1 MKFEKLGL
9 IGPLLQATVDQG
21 YEHPTPIQEQTF
33 LHVAEGRDVLGCAQT
48 GTGKTAAFSI
58 PVLQQLVLSNQKN
71 AEHGKR
77 HKPSRKGPGRA
88 IRGLI
93 LTPTRELAAQI
104 GDSLKNYGRHTK
116 LKHTVIFGG
125 VNQYSQVQALR
136 KGIDILVATP
146 GRLFD
151 LIQQR
156 HVNLSDIEILV
167 LDEADRMLDMGF
179 IVDIRK
185 VMKLIPT
192 ERQTLLFSATMP
204 PAIQSLT
211 EEFMRDPVTVKIK
224 AESVA
229 ADTVEQSVYFVE
241 HPSKPALLRSLLK
254 NPEMTRVLLFSRT
267 KRGADRICK
276 KLAKSNIHAEA
287 IHSDKS
293 QNARTRAMNNF
304 KSKRTRLLVATDIA
318 ARGIDVDHI
327 SHVINYDLPDES
339 ETYVHRIGRTGR
351 AKNEGKAIT
360 FACPDQAY
368 DLKVIEKMLGKPIP
382 ILYHDIDSEELQERA
397 VTRLDS
403 IDLRKGGGK
412 KKKGGN
418 SRNRNSWKKNKS
430 PKTSSYK
437 QLEPDSEFKPRPK
450 PAAGHGTTP
459 KKRKFMKVAK
469 GDGAQGEVSEQ
480 GGRHDHSRGAHS
492 GGQGG
497 DGSRQFGHSSPAKK
511 KPSKGARKR
520 KVKAGN
526 FSGKAKTL
534 AGKKPSNYSR
544 STKNH

>member
-1 MKFEKLGL
+1 MKFDKLGL

-21 YEHPTPIQEQTF
+21 YDHPTPIQEQTF

-48 GTGKTAAFSI
+48 GTGKTAAFSM
-58 PVLQQLVLSNQKN
+58 PVLQQLVLSDERNGSN
-71 AEHGKR
+71 GKK
-77 HKPSRKGPGRA
+77 HKQSRKGPART

-104 GDSLKNYGRHTK
+104 GDSLSNYGRHTK
-116 LKHTVIFGG
+116 LRHTVIFGG

-136 KGIDILVATP
+136 KGVDILVATP

-211 EEFMRDPVTVKIK
+211 EEFMRDPAVVKIK

-229 ADTVEQSVYFVE
+229 ADTVDQSVYFVQ
-241 HPSKPALLRSLLK
+241 HTSKPKLLQSLLRDPAMS
-254 NPEMTRVLLFSRT
+254 RVLVFSRT

-276 KLAKSNIHAEA
+276 KLAKANVHAEA

-293 QNARTRAMNNF
+293 QNARTRALSNF

-327 SHVINYDLPDES
+327 SHVINYDLPDEA

-360 FACPDQAY
+360 FA
-368 DLKVIEKMLGKPIP
+368 
-382 ILYHDIDSEELQERA
+382 
-397 VTRLDS
+397 
-403 IDLRKGGGK
+403 
-412 KKKGGN
+412 
-418 SRNRNSWKKNKS
+418 
-430 PKTSSYK
+430 
-437 QLEPDSEFKPRPK
+437 
-450 PAAGHGTTP
+450 
-459 KKRKFMKVAK
+459 
-469 GDGAQGEVSEQ
+469 
-480 GGRHDHSRGAHS
+480 
-492 GGQGG
+492 
-497 DGSRQFGHSSPAKK
+497 
-511 KPSKGARKR
+511 
-520 KVKAGN
+520 
-526 FSGKAKTL
+526 
-534 AGKKPSNYSR
+534 
-544 STKNH
+544 